1 MRTGGRLLV
10 DQLVVH
16 GVDIAFGVPGESY
29 LAVLDALYDAPIR
42 FVACRHE
49 VGAANMADAYGKLT
63 GRPGI
68 CMVTRGPGAT
78 HAAGGIHTA
87 FQDSTPLILLIG
99 QVGRDMMGREA
110 FQEIDYRHMF
120 GPMAKWVEQ
129 IDDPGRIPE
138 LVSRAFH
145 VATSGRPG
153 PVVLALPEDMLVEE
167 SAVAD
172 AKPGAVIRVHPD
184 PAHVERAREMLAGA
198 ERPLV
203 VVGGAP
209 WSVEAH
215 DALTAWCTE
224 SALPIASGWR
234 RQDYVDNSSD
244 AYVGHLALG
253 ADPRLAQRVRD
264 ADVLL
269 VIGDRLSEITTAG
282 YTLLAVPDPTQAL
295 IHVTADPDELGR
307 VYTPALAVTG
317 SPDTFARALS
327 ALPPLEPGPR
337 EEGTRQG
344 RRDYL
349 DNLRC
354 LPMPGD
360 LDMGE
365 VMAIVRGRL
374 PADAIFT
381 NGAGNFSVWA
391 HRFYEFRDYPT
402 QLAPTSGAMG
412 YGVPAAV
419 AAKLLHPER
428 DVVAIA
434 GDGDFLMTGQ
444 ELATAVQ
451 YDAPIV
457 VLIVNNGMLGTI
469 RMHQERHYPGRVSG
483 TDLVNPDFGALAEAF
498 GAHGAVVER
507 TEDFAAAFDA
517 ALGARSSRRDR
528 AARRPRGADAAA
540 VADRD
545 SRAGD
550 RAALD
555 VVGSHR
561 PPRPRPEELPR
572 WQSRT
577 QAR

>member
-1 MRTGGRLLV
+1 VRTGGKLVV

-16 GVDIAFGVPGESY
+16 GVDVAYGVPGESY

-63 GRPGI
+63 GHPGI

-99 QVGRDMMGREA
+99 QVARDMMGREA

-120 GPMAKWVEQ
+120 GPMAKWVAQ
-129 IDDPGRIPE
+129 IDSADQIPE
-138 LVSRAFH
+138 LLSRAFH

-167 SAVAD
+167 SD
-172 AKPGAVIRVHPD
+172 ASDARPYEITRVHPA
-184 PAHVERAREMLAGA
+184 PADLERVRALLAGA
-198 ERPLV
+198 LRPLV

-209 WSVEAH
+209 WSAEAH
-215 DALTAWCTE
+215 EELTAWCAA
-224 SALPIASGWR
+224 SCLPVASGWR

-282 YTLLAVPDPTQAL
+282 YTLLRVPDPAQAL
-295 IHVTADPDELGR
+295 VHVSADPDELGR
-307 VYTPALAVTG
+307 VYAPALAIAA
-317 SPDTFARALS
+317 SPETFARALA
-327 ALPPLEPGPR
+327 ALPPLNPSTR
-337 EEGTRQG
+337 EKDTLQARS
-344 RRDYL
+344 DYL
-349 DNLRC
+349 DNLRHD
-354 LPMPGD
+354 PMPGA
-360 LDMGE
+360 LDMGD
-365 VMAIVRGRL
+365 VMATVRARL

-428 DVVAIA
+428 IVVAIA

-451 YDAPIV
+451 YEAPIV
-457 VLIVNNGMLGTI
+457 VLLVNNGMYGTI

-483 TDLVNPDFGALAEAF
+483 TDLVNPDFAKLAEAF
-498 GAHGAVVER
+498 GAFGIAVER

-517 ALGARSSRRDR
+517 ALGAGRPAVIELRVDPEALTPRQSLSQIREQ
-528 AARRPRGADAAA
+528 ALARLATTGDDDA
-540 VADRD
+540 
-545 SRAGD
+545 S
-550 RAALD
+550 
-555 VVGSHR
+555 
-561 PPRPRPEELPR
+561 
-572 WQSRT
+572 
-577 QAR
+577 